1 MDLDGKEYQ
10 TFNVKRMSRINE
22 IIASMPPGEAA
33 AVIHLR
39 EVHSCLMELDT
50 KKARAL
56 AARTVFLDYIDG
68 TGRKLGK
75 IPRHYERVNS
85 KGEKINV
92 ETYFSYI
99 DRVH

>member
-1 MDLDGKEYQ
+1 
-10 TFNVKRMSRINE
+10 MSRING

-50 KKARAL
+50 KKTKAL
-56 AARTVFLDYIDG
+56 AARAAFLDYIDG

-75 IPRHYERVNS
+75 IPRHYERVTP
-85 KGEKINV
+85 KGEKVNV

-99 DRVH
+99 NRVH

>member
-1 MDLDGKEYQ
+1 
-10 TFNVKRMSRINE
+10 MSRINE

-50 KKARAL
+50 KKTKAL
-56 AARTVFLDYIDG
+56 AARAVFLDYIEG

-75 IPRHYERVNS
+75 IPRHYERITS
-85 KGEKINV
+85 KGEKVTV
-92 ETYFSYI
+92 ETYFRYL
-99 DRVH
+99 DRIH

>member
-1 MDLDGKEYQ
+1 
-10 TFNVKRMSRINE
+10 MSRINE

-33 AVIHLR
+33 AVVHLR

-56 AARTVFLDYIDG
+56 AARAVYLDYIEG

-75 IPRHYERVNS
+75 IPRYYERVTP
-85 KGEKINV
+85 KGEKVNV
-92 ETYFSYI
+92 ETYFCYI
-99 DRVH
+99 NRVH

>member
-1 MDLDGKEYQ
+1 
-10 TFNVKRMSRINE
+10 MSRINE

-50 KKARAL
+50 KKTKAL
-56 AARTVFLDYIDG
+56 AAIAVFLDYIEG

-75 IPRHYERVNS
+75 IPRHYERVTP
-85 KGEKINV
+85 KGDKVNV
-92 ETYFSYI
+92 
-99 DRVH
+99 

>member
-1 MDLDGKEYQ
+1 
-10 TFNVKRMSRINE
+10 MSRINE

-39 EVHSCLMELDT
+39 EVHACLMDLDT
-50 KKARAL
+50 NRARTL
-56 AARTVFLDYIDG
+56 AARAVYLDYLEG
-68 TGRKLGK
+68 EGRKLGK
-75 IPRHYERVNS
+75 NPHYYERPTTTGSVM
-85 KGEKINV
+85 V

>member
-1 MDLDGKEYQ
+1 
-10 TFNVKRMSRINE
+10 MSRINE

-33 AVIHLR
+33 AVVHLR

-56 AARTVFLDYIDG
+56 AARAVFLDYIEG

-75 IPRHYERVNS
+75 IPRYYERVTP
-85 KGEKINV
+85 KGEKVNV
-92 ETYFSYI
+92 ETYFCYI
-99 DRVH
+99 NRVH

>member
-1 MDLDGKEYQ
+1 
-10 TFNVKRMSRINE
+10 MSRINK

-39 EVHSCLMELDT
+39 EVHACLMDLDT
-50 KKARAL
+50 NRARTL
-56 AARTVFLDYIDG
+56 AARAVFLNYQDG
-68 TGRKLGK
+68 DGRKLGT
-75 IPRHYERVNS
+75 IPHYYERPTTTGSVM
-85 KGEKINV
+85 V

>member
-1 MDLDGKEYQ
+1 
-10 TFNVKRMSRINE
+10 MSRINE

-56 AARTVFLDYIDG
+56 AARAVFLDYIEG

-75 IPRHYERVNS
+75 IPRYYERVTP
-85 KGEKINV
+85 KGEKVNV
-92 ETYFSYI
+92 ETYFCYI
-99 DRVH
+99 NRVH